1 MSSRQVIRQSGPRG
15 RATCWAI
22 ARSGADRERGQILVL
37 FALGLVVMIGMVG
50 LVLDGGGAFAQ
61 RRSEQ
66 NAADLAALA
75 GANAYLNTNGTVAAR
90 TAAAQ
95 AAAISS
101 ATSNGYT
108 DGVSGAVVP
117 TPVVRL
123 MQSGATVTVN
133 ITATHVN
140 SFARVLGAI
149 SWDVSVTASAVSGT
163 ADTGVGAGPWTM
175 SIDAFHANG
184 KPKYTKDNPTA
195 FGETNGDYPVSAID
209 LSWTDYNGA
218 NNVNS
223 NEVSSIVDGTNVI
236 TATFRYGEY
245 LGQHNSGNHATLFAA
260 VDSKLR
266 DEIVPIP
273 IVGSAGRTGYD
284 LLQSHHVYEWLLQGL
299 GPVPRPQR
307 PAGRQDDHGLLR
319 GKLRGLPAQ
328 RRRVP
333 PEPDKPVRA
342 AGRRQPLRPPPRPVD
357 ELAPHDRHPPFARTR
372 PYACLSQ
379 DFRPVRIGTSAQGL
393 WTG

>member
-1 MSSRQVIRQSGPRG
+1 MSGHR
-15 RATCWAI
+15 
-22 ARSGADRERGQILVL
+22 RSGADRERGQILVL

-108 DGVSGAVVP
+108 DGVGGAVVP

-123 MQSGATVTVN
+123 MQSGATVTVS

-175 SIDAFHANG
+175 SIEAFHANG

-195 FGETNGDYPVSAID
+195 FGEINGDYPVSATD
-209 LSWTDYNGA
+209 MSWTDYNGA

-236 TATFRYGEY
+236 TATFQYGEY
-245 LGQHNSGNHATLFAA
+245 LGQHNSGNHSTLFAD
-260 VDSKLR
+260 VDTKLR

-273 IVGSAGRTGYD
+273 IVGPPVAPATTCSNPNTYTDGCFKGWALFHVLSAQQGAKTITGYFEESFVAFP
-284 LLQSHHVYEWLLQGL
+284 LSVGEC
-299 GPVPRPQR
+299 PPNPTS
-307 PAGRQDDHGLLR
+307 PC
-319 GKLRGLPAQ
+319 GLPDA
-328 RRRVP
+328 
-333 PEPDKPVRA
+333 DS
-342 AGRRQPLRPPPRPVD
+342 
-357 ELAPHDRHPPFARTR
+357 PFAR
-372 PYACLSQ
+372 L
-379 DFRPVRIGTSAQGL
+379 FVRLTN
-393 WTG
+393 